1 MNNFTLADEL
11 DQAIET
17 RIASADSATEPAD
30 AAVGE
35 LLEIAEEL
43 HSLPDPGF
51 RAQLRAELTQRLPR
65 PHAARVFTR
74 VSFPEERIRAREH
87 READTPRELLP
98 SLFGGGSDHY
108 LLNQR
113 SFAAS
118 LAMHVVLLALV
129 ISSGVWAARHEEL
142 KPHIITHVLL
152 PADYPLPAAGDDAH
166 GGGGGGTEDKL
177 PASAGSPPR
186 LSHEQVTPPTIVV
199 RNQNP
204 ALPVEPTVIGPP
216 EVTFSPDRMGSPFSS
231 ALASSNGPGSGGG
244 IGDSHGTGVGPGDGP
259 GVGYGRSGGIGGD
272 VYRPGGGVS
281 APRPTYDPEPEYSEE
296 ARRAKYQGDVGL
308 MVIVGPD
315 GRVRDVRLQRSLGM
329 GLDERAMAAVRQ
341 WRFEP
346 AKKDG
351 HPVAVQVS
359 IEVNFRLY

>member
-11 DQAIET
+11 DRAIEMWMA
-17 RIASADSATEPAD
+17 RPDSSLD
-30 AAVGE
+30 AADLEVAE

-43 HSLPDPGF
+43 HILPDPGF
-51 RAQLRAELTQRLPR
+51 RAQLRADLTQPAPR
-65 PHAARVFTR
+65 RRAAPVFMR
-74 VSFPEERIRAREH
+74 VSFPREQLH
-87 READTPRELLP
+87 ASEDRETEVPREVLP
-98 SLFGGGSDHY
+98 SLFCGGSGHY

-142 KPHIITHVLL
+142 KPHIITHMLL

-186 LSHEQVTPPTIVV
+186 FSHEQVTPPTIVV

-216 EVTFSPDRMGSPFSS
+216 EVTFPPDRMGSPFSS
-231 ALASSNGPGSGGG
+231 TLASSSGPGSGGG

-272 VYRPGGGVS
+272 VYRLGGGVS

-308 MVIVGPD
+308 MVIVGRD

-329 GLDERAMAAVRQ
+329 GLDEKAMAAVRQ

-359 IEVNFRLY
+359 IEVSFRLY